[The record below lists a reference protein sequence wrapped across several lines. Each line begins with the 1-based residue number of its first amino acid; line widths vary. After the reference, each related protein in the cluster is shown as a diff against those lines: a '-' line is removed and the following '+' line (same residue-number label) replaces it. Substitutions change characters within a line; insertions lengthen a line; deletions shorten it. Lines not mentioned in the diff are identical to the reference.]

1 MALKA
6 GLTEAEAQDV
16 VHETMMAAAPK
27 MRRLTYGPPR
37 SLPQETEELGG
48 LRGVGW
54 PKELDAVGKGDGFGR
69 QPRSG
74 QVGCVQQL
82 AGNS

>member
-1 MALKA
+1 VTLA

-16 VHETMMAAAPK
+16 VHETMLAAARK
-27 MRRLTYGPPR
+27 VLGLTYGPLR

-54 PKELDAVGKGDGFGR
+54 AKQLDAVGKGDGFGR

-74 QVGCVQQL
+74 QAGRAQQL
-82 AGNS
+82 TGNS

>member
-1 MALKA
+1 MV
-6 GLTEAEAQDV
+6 Q
-16 VHETMMAAAPK
+16 ETMLAAARK
-27 MRRLTYGPPR
+27 MLGLTYGPPR

-54 PKELDAVGKGDGFGR
+54 PKQLDAVGKGDGFGR

-74 QVGCVQQL
+74 Q
-82 AGNS
+82 AGRAQ